1 MSEVGK
7 EFQVQQNSRS
17 NNRLDGMEPG
27 RAEAL
32 YLEVASQMRPN
43 DKRQSDVVRGWQDGR
58 YVFLHGYRGPDDEAL
73 GCVTTDFFDT
83 DDSRKVVE
91 HWNVTS
97 QFVGPNPSG
106 RTQTDGATMI
116 TDLGRTEENKAV
128 VEAMLKDCL
137 FPGAQPNNIE
147 MYFAEDY
154 LQHNPSVGDGL
165 EVVRQL
171 TAGATRKLV
180 YDEIVLVVGRGNFVA
195 TLCRA
200 NWEGSPLVQV
210 DIVRL
215 ESGKIVEHWD
225 NVQSAFEADGSVGD
239 F

>member
-1 MSEVGK
+1 MSEVRK
-7 EFQVQQNSRS
+7 EPQVEQNFRS
-17 NNRLDGMEPG
+17 NNRVDGMERG

-32 YLEVASQMRPN
+32 YLEVASQIGSN
-43 DKRQSDVVRGWQDGR
+43 DKRQSNVVRGWEDGR
-58 YVFLHGYRGPDDEAL
+58 YVFLHGYQGPDDEAL
-73 GCVTTDFFDT
+73 GYVTTDFFDT
-83 DDSRKVVE
+83 DDSGKVVE

-106 RTQTDGATMI
+106 RTQTDGATLV

-171 TAGATRKLV
+171 TGGGTRKLV
-180 YDEIVLVVGRGNFVA
+180 YDEIMLVVGRGNFVA
-195 TLCRA
+195 TLCKA
-200 NWEGSPLVQV
+200 NWEGSSLAQV
-210 DIVRL
+210 DVVRL
-215 ESGKIVEHWD
+215 EGGKIVEHWD
-225 NVQSAFEADGSVGD
+225 NAQPAFEAAGNVGN